1 MQIVIA
7 HSHLNPGGVTRIIES
22 QIESLPNET
31 TKVLAG
37 SCSNPEQI
45 TSRGAEIQIIEEL
58 NYLKNRRYGD
68 KEAMKM
74 LHRVHKKIRG
84 QLPVDAILHFHNL
97 NLGKNPIVTYAVYLL
112 AKEGVKV
119 FNHSHD
125 FAEDRPANYQFIKEI
140 LSDIFLQ
147 RIGEVLYPQLPNY
160 QFGVLNSYDFERL
173 QKYGVQKE
181 RIELLPN
188 PVTFNISKNILD
200 KAGAKTQICSELNL
214 DKNKLLV
221 TYPVRV
227 IRRKNIGELILL
239 SVLYS
244 EKVNFVVTQPPKN
257 PVEIDGYQKWTNFC
271 KQEKIPIIFEAGN
284 KVNFE
289 KLLTASDFCITT
301 SYQEGFGMVYL
312 EPWLLNTPVVGREIE
327 YISRDFR
334 NDGFIFP
341 ALYKQLNTP
350 ESDIDFKDL
359 DINIQMKIIAGL
371 KNLQTEKEKIFEQN
385 EVLKSLF
392 QKVKS
397 ETIEK
402 NKKIIRNKYSI
413 EGYGIKLQNRYKKL
427 VGQS

>member
-37 SCSNPEQI
+37 SCSSPEQI

-58 NYLKNRRYGD
+58 NYLENRKYGD
-68 KEAMKM
+68 REAMKM
-74 LHRVHKKIRG
+74 LHRVHKKIRD
-84 QLPVDAILHFHNL
+84 QLPADAILHFHNL

-119 FNHSHD
+119 FNHAHD
-125 FAEDRPANYQFIKEI
+125 FAEDRPANYQFLREI

-160 QFGVLNSYDFERL
+160 QFGVLNSYDLERL
-173 QKYGVQKE
+173 QKYGVQRE
-181 RIELLPN
+181 RIEWLPN
-188 PVTFNISKNILD
+188 PVKFNISENVMD
-200 KAGAKTQICSELNL
+200 KAGTKTQICSELNL

-244 EKVNFVVTQPPKN
+244 EEVNFVVTQPPKN
-257 PVEIDGYQKWTNFC
+257 PVEIDWYQKWTNFC
-271 KQEKIPIIFEAGN
+271 KQEKIPITFEVGN

-312 EPWLLNTPVVGREIE
+312 EPWLLNTPVVGRDIK

-341 ALYKQLNTP
+341 ALYKQINTP
-350 ESDIDFKDL
+350 ESNADFKDM
-359 DINIQMKIIAGL
+359 DINTQMKIIAGI
-371 KNLQTEKEKIFEQN
+371 KSLQIEKEKIFEQN

-392 QKVKS
+392 QKVESK
-397 ETIEK
+397 TIEK

-413 EGYGIKLQNRYKKL
+413 EGYGTKLQNRYKKL
-427 VGQS
+427 VGQP